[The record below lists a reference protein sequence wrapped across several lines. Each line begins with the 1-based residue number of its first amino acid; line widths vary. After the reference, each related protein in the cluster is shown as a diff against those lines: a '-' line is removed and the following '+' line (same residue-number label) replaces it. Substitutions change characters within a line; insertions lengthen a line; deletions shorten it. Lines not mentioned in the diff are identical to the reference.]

1 MALEN
6 PFVSILTD
14 FGFKKLF
21 ADPTDTSFLQKVLQ
35 ILIPSDIPIRN
46 VHIDNTYQLPDV
58 DKDRGAVY
66 DVKGTDDEKR
76 RFIVEMQRT
85 EVGNFIHRV
94 QFYTYFQINQMVKK
108 GGKIK
113 YDDMHPIYTISFL
126 DGKAYPGEEFHHI
139 ARLRNQHGELID
151 DQITHIML
159 ELGKWNKT
167 EDEIK
172 TDLDKLI
179 LLMKFTDTA
188 TAQDPIPEVLT
199 KEEWTAQTLEKL
211 RANNLTDEERLA
223 YEFALIKRASL
234 DDINDR
240 VEKKMEQAEQKVE
253 QAEQKVEQ
261 AEQKAEQAKQEAEQ
275 AKQKA
280 EQAKQKAEQA
290 KQKAEQAKQKAE
302 QVEQKIASA
311 IVKHLKKGL
320 FADEDIAELFNVDI
334 EYVQQLKK
342 QLSA

>member
-253 QAEQKVEQ
+253 QAEQ
-261 AEQKAEQAKQEAEQ
+261 EAEQ

-290 KQKAEQAKQKAE
+290 EQKVEQAIISLLQE
-302 QVEQKIASA
+302 DVQGDERIA
-311 IVKHLKKGL
+311 K
-320 FADEDIAELFNVDI
+320 LFNVDI